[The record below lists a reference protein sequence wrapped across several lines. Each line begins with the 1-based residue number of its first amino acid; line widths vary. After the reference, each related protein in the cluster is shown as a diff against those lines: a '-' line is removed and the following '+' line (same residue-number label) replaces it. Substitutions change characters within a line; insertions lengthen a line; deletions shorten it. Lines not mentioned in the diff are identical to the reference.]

1 MDFPP
6 LSVRTQLRNWYGSP
20 PGAGPG
26 GHVARMFLANPS
38 SCTPPLI
45 TPMALCV
52 ELAGWA
58 PRQGQR
64 LIRWSTAES
73 DPFFVFF

>member
-1 MDFPP
+1 M
-6 LSVRTQLRNWYGSP
+6 
-20 PGAGPG
+20 
-26 GHVARMFLANPS
+26 ARGTNVLA
-38 SCTPPLI
+38 TPPLLPSLDSP
-45 TPMALCV
+45 PMALCV